1 MKRILVLSLTAVFL
15 AAALLVLYNFT
26 MQRHAADVSAFFA
39 QQRIPLP
46 RREEKPALPPL
57 PAPRSAPRPQPR
69 TETI

>member
-26 MQRHAADVSAFFA
+26 MQRHSTDVSAFLSQA
-39 QQRIPLP
+39 
-46 RREEKPALPPL
+46 PAALTRPDGKPPL
-57 PAPRSAPRPQPR
+57 PPFPTPRSAPRPQPR